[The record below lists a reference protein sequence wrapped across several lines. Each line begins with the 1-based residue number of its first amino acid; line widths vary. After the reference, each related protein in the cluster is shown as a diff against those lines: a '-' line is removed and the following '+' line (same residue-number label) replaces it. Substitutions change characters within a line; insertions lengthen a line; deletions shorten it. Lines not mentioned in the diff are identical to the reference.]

1 MESLTYESVARFGVT
16 SSLLLFIAMFVGV
29 LIYVF
34 FIARR
39 DTLDAA
45 QRRALDLDQG
55 SDPIKGRGR

>member
-1 MESLTYESVARFGVT
+1 
-16 SSLLLFIAMFVGV
+16 MFVVV

-34 FIARR
+34 LIARR